1 VPGWIRQIG
10 SHGQVLAD
18 ERLVCVSPK
27 MAMRSKRAGEIS
39 TLGNDALG
47 RSAWLA
53 NARLSDGIT
62 VMGGTRARPTV
73 LAS

>member
-1 VPGWIRQIG
+1 LSTVNVFAKLAKSCNAVHEQNPWI
-10 SHGQVLAD
+10 V
-18 ERLVCVSPK
+18 
-27 MAMRSKRAGEIS
+27 RSKRAAEIS